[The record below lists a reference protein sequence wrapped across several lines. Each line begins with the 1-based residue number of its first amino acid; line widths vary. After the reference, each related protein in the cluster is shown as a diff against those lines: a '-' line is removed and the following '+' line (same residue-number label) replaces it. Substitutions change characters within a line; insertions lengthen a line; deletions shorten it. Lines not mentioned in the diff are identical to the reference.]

1 MILSCFFWKQVWLIT
16 WWRRENIFCES
27 PLFNSLSASRTD
39 RQTNG
44 NAISTS
50 VSETIRKP
58 PLPKAQPALR
68 KKYGEKR
75 FSIWRLEFFFPL
87 RFWPDCSNLHA
98 ILNQFPKVRQ
108 NQATRSGVMTSYTI
122 SRRRSGSSILLS
134 VSYLMMSLSSECQ
147 NLCANHIKFVEVS

>member
-1 MILSCFFWKQVWLIT
+1 MILSCFFENRSGLIIT

-68 KKYGEKR
+68 KKTAKND
-75 FSIWRLEFFFPL
+75 F
-87 RFWPDCSNLHA
+87 
-98 ILNQFPKVRQ
+98 QFGGW
-108 NQATRSGVMTSYTI
+108 N
-122 SRRRSGSSILLS
+122 SS
-134 VSYLMMSLSSECQ
+134 SLCDFDQ
-147 NLCANHIKFVEVS
+147 IAVICMLF